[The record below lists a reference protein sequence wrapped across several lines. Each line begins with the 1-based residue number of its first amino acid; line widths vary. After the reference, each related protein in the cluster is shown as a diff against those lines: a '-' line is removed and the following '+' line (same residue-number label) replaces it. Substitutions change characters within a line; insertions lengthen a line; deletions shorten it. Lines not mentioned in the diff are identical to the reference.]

1 MNMLFLDDDRASLN
15 YYALMVKKSGLK
27 ISYSLCATSWE
38 FGLALKNKP
47 DLILS
52 DINLG
57 DTDAVEVFTKYAN
70 EVGDT
75 PVILMSGMDSTN
87 GVGAE
92 LRKMGI
98 NVIETMLKPISPA
111 MLMSALV

>member
-1 MNMLFLDDDRASLN
+1 MNVLFLDDDRTSLD
-15 YYALMVKKSGLK
+15 YYALVVKKSGLK

-38 FGLALKNKP
+38 FGRALKNKP

-75 PVILMSGMDSTN
+75 PVILMSGMDSTH
-87 GVGAE
+87 GVGSE
-92 LRKMGI
+92 LRNLGVNI
-98 NVIETMLKPISPA
+98 IETMLKPISPA
-111 MLMSALV
+111 MLRSALV